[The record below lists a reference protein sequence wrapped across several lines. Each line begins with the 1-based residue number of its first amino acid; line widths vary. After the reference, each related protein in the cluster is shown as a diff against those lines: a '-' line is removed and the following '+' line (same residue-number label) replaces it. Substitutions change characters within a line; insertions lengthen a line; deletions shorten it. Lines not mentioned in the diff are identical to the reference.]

1 MSIKGL
7 LGATALVGVLAG
19 FPIIAAAQTAPAA
32 APEPTA
38 DPAAPDVV
46 VTGTRLR
53 IPNAESIAPITS
65 VTAQQIFDSG
75 RVQVGD
81 VLNDLPM
88 LRSTLSSQNSLT
100 GSLGLRG
107 ITALDLRGLGTI
119 RTLTLVNGRRE
130 VAADIINNNP
140 IVDINTLPTDLIERV
155 DIVTGGGS
163 AVYGSD
169 AIAGT
174 VNFIL
179 KDHYSGLGIHGQTG
193 VSKYGDAG
201 NQYISIVAGHNFAD
215 GRGNIAFNAEYSH
228 QSRYFAS
235 DRPEY
240 SHNDAFVITSTDV
253 AANTV
258 NGGDGIFD
266 RTYLQDIRSATISLG
281 GQVGIRYSNAAAP
294 CGLDANTN
302 TGGRSAFTCAFIF
315 QPDGTLV
322 QQTGTRVGL
331 GPNGNFLGG
340 NGTSSREGE
349 LLTLTPEL
357 NRYAFN
363 ALGHFDVSP
372 AFTPFFEARFVR
384 TKAFGSSSGP
394 FFSQGQTL
402 GDVDSLPTNATTG
415 FSDFSYSNAVIA
427 AGATPGSSVAVF
439 NGVNREGI
447 RLDNPYLSASAR
459 ATLTAQLLAAV
470 NSGVNP
476 NTGTAYN
483 ASSTAGAVTDPV
495 AVAAAIAAAKANAIA
510 QINAGTFRFSNRR
523 NWVDL
528 GIRDELI
535 TRDTYKFVGG
545 VRGDFNTD
553 WHYEVSLNYGEH
565 DETNVI
571 QGNVNR
577 QRYLLAQDT
586 VRNGAG
592 QIVCRSQLDP
602 NYALTVATATG
613 TTAEKAAILAADVAA
628 CQPLNPFGEGS
639 VSAAARNYIQMNT
652 LATGKATQVV
662 VNGFVTGD
670 LSQLFELPGGPI
682 GFSIGGEWRR
692 ETLRYDLD
700 KTTQAGY
707 AFYNAIPT
715 FTSPAFEVKEAF
727 GEINLPLVKDW
738 FAIHDLTITASG
750 RVARYKGQSR
760 NVTAWS
766 LGGEYSPVQDIR
778 FRGTYSK
785 SVRSPYLGD
794 LYSPQ
799 SQNFATVTD
808 PCSLRNLTSGTTFR
822 STNCT
827 AAGRPST
834 YDYVYTS
841 SLEIKSGGNPNLIPE
856 VSYSFTGGVV
866 VQPRFIPGLSVSVD
880 YYNIRVNKVITSV
893 AAQTIVNLCY
903 DSPSLANVFCGLFQR
918 AGTAGGPRGEEN
930 FRIIEGSLLQ
940 SAANFAKLQARG
952 LDVNADYTHRFGFG
966 TINLKGVWTHVI
978 QRSNFTNPSIPSF
991 ENVITN
997 ELGDPQDTFNIN
1009 ANVKVGKLSFGYGF
1023 RWIGGMYLNTWED
1036 YNAING
1042 TPPQNVDYAPIVK
1055 YPAVSYSDL
1064 SASLEVN
1071 NRFTLN
1077 GGVNNVANKLPPY
1090 GLVGSGTGAIY
1101 DSRGRFFYIGFRAKL

>member
-1 MSIKGL
+1 MNIKRL

-19 FPIIAAAQTAPAA
+19 IPSISAAQTAPAKDPSA
-32 APEPTA
+32 APEA
-38 DPAAPDVV
+38 DAEPAAKDVV
-46 VTGTRLR
+46 VTGSR
-53 IPNAESIAPITS
+53 IRTPNAESVAPITT
-65 VTAQQIFDSG
+65 VTPEQIFDSG

-81 VLNDLPM
+81 VLNDLPQ

-179 KDHYSGLGIHGQTG
+179 KDHYNGLQLHAQTG

-201 NQYISIVAGHNFAD
+201 NQYVSLVAGKNFAD
-215 GRGNIAFNAEYSH
+215 GRGNIAFNAEFSH
-228 QSRYFAS
+228 QDRYFAS
-235 DRPEY
+235 GRPEY
-240 SHNDAFVITSTDV
+240 SHSDGFVVTETDFGTI
-253 AANTV
+253 AN
-258 NGGDGIFD
+258 GADGIVD
-266 RTYLQDIRSATISLG
+266 RTFYQDIRSATISLG

-294 CGLDANTN
+294 CGLDSNANVA
-302 TGGRSAFTCAFIF
+302 GRSAYTCAFVF

-331 GPNGNFLGG
+331 GPNGNFVGG

-349 LLTLTPEL
+349 LLTLTPDL
-357 NRYAFN
+357 KRYAFN
-363 ALGHFDVSP
+363 AIGHFEISP
-372 AFTPFFEARFVR
+372 AFVPFFEARFVR

-402 GDVDSLPTNATTG
+402 GDAAVSIPGFIDASYVNSATNTT
-415 FSDFSYSNAVIA
+415 
-427 AGATPGSSVAVF
+427 
-439 NGVNREGI
+439 VNREGV
-447 RLDNPYLSASAR
+447 RLDNPYLSTAAR
-459 ATLTAQLLAAV
+459 TLLSTQLSAAV

-476 NTGTAYN
+476 NTGTAY
-483 ASSTAGAVTDPV
+483 AATTAGT
-495 AVAAAIAAAKANAIA
+495 AAKAAALAEIA
-510 QINAGTFRFSNRR
+510 AGTFRFSNRR
-523 NWVDL
+523 NFVDL
-528 GIRDELI
+528 GIRDENI
-535 TRDTYKFVGG
+535 KRDTYKFVGG
-545 VRGDFNTD
+545 VRGDFNDD
-553 WHYEVSLNYGEH
+553 WHYELSFNYGEH

-571 QGNVNR
+571 ASNINR
-577 QRYLLAQDT
+577 QRFLLANDT

-592 QIVCRSQLDP
+592 QIVCRAQVDP
-602 NYALTVATATG
+602 SYAVTIANATG
-613 TTAEKAAILAADVAA
+613 TTAEKAAILAADIAA
-628 CQPLNPFGEGS
+628 CQPLNPFGEGNI
-639 VSAAARNYIQMNT
+639 SAAARNYLQMTT

-682 GFSIGGEWRR
+682 GFSIGGEYRR

-715 FTSPAFEVKEAF
+715 FTAPAFEVKEAF
-727 GEINLPLVKDW
+727 GEINIPLVKDW
-738 FAIHDLTITASG
+738 FAIHELTVNGSG
-750 RVARYKGQSR
+750 RVARYKGQSK

-766 LGGEYSPVQDIR
+766 AGLIYAPIQDIR
-778 FRGTYSK
+778 FRATYSK
-785 SVRSPYLGD
+785 SVRAPYLGD

-799 SQNFATVTD
+799 SQNFATVSD
-808 PCSLRNLTSGTTFR
+808 PCSLRNLNNGTTFR
-822 STNCT
+822 SANCT

-841 SLEIKSGGNPNLIPE
+841 SLEIKSGGNPGLVPE
-856 VSYSFTGGVV
+856 VSNSFTVGGVLT
-866 VQPRFIPGLSVSVD
+866 PRFIPGLSLSLD
-880 YYNIRVNKVITSV
+880 YYNIRVNKVITSIS
-893 AAQTIVNLCY
+893 AQNILNLCY
-903 DSPSLANVFCGLFQR
+903 DSPTLANVFCGLFQR
-918 AGTAGGPRGEEN
+918 TGTSSVGPRGEEA
-930 FRIIEGSLLQ
+930 FRVLEGSLLQ
-940 SAANFAKLQARG
+940 SSANFAKLQARG
-952 LDVNADYTHRFGFG
+952 LDLNADYTHRFGFG
-966 TINLKGVWTHVI
+966 QVNVHGVWTHVI
-978 QRSNFTNPSIPSF
+978 ERSNFTNPTIPSF

-997 ELGDPQDTFNIN
+997 ELGDPQDTFN
-1009 ANVKVGKLSFGYGF
+1009 ASASVKFGKIGLGYSF

-1042 TPPQNVDYAPIVK
+1042 TPPQNSDYAPIVK

-1071 NRFTLN
+1071 DRFTLN

-1101 DSRGRFFYIGFRAKL
+1101 DSRGRFFYFGVRAKL

>member
-1 MSIKGL
+1 MKLKGL
-7 LGATALVGVLAG
+7 LGATALVGVLAA
-19 FPIIAAAQTAPAA
+19 FPTISTAQTAAAQPPATQ
-32 APEPTA
+32 PDSTT
-38 DPAAPDVV
+38 DQGAPDVV

-65 VTAQQIFDSG
+65 VTSQQIFDSG

-140 IVDINTLPTDLIERV
+140 IVDINTLPTDLIDRV

-179 KDHYSGLGIHGQTG
+179 KDHYSGIGIHGQTG

-201 NQYISIVAGHNFAD
+201 DQYISIVAGHNFAD
-215 GRGNIAFNAEYSH
+215 GRGNIAFNAEFSH

-253 AANTV
+253 PANTV

-266 RTYLQDIRSATISLG
+266 RTFYQDIRSATISLG

-302 TGGRSAFTCAFIF
+302 TGGRSAFTCAFLF
-315 QPDGTLV
+315 QPDGSLV

-349 LLTLTPEL
+349 LLTLTPDL
-357 NRYAFN
+357 KRYAFN
-363 ALGHFDVSP
+363 ALGHFEISP

-402 GDVDSLPTNATTG
+402 GDGVVNGGFVDE
-415 FSDFSYSNAVIA
+415 SYSTS
-427 AGATPGSSVAVF
+427 AT
-439 NGVNREGI
+439 NQIVNREGI
-447 RLDNPYLSASAR
+447 RLDNPYLSAQAR
-459 ATLTAQLLAAV
+459 ALLTQQLTAAI

-476 NTGTAYN
+476 NTGSAISATVQAN
-483 ASSTAGAVTDPV
+483 SLAQ
-495 AVAAAIAAAKANAIA
+495 IAA
-510 QINAGTFRFSNRR
+510 GTYRFSNRR

-528 GIRDELI
+528 GIRDENI

-565 DETNVI
+565 DETNFI

-577 QRYLLAQDT
+577 QRYLLASDT

-592 QIVCRSQLDP
+592 QIVCRAQVDP
-602 NYALTVATATG
+602 AYAQTVATATG
-613 TTAEKAAILAADVAA
+613 TTAQKAAILAADIAA
-628 CQPLNPFGEGS
+628 CQPLNPFGEGN
-639 VSAAARNYIQMNT
+639 VSAAARNYIQMDTMAN
-652 LATGKATQVV
+652 GKATQVV

-700 KTTQAGY
+700 KLTQAGY

-715 FTSPAFEVKEAF
+715 FTAPAFEVKEAF
-727 GEINLPLVKDW
+727 GELNIPLVKDW
-738 FAIHDLTITASG
+738 FAIHDLTITGSG
-750 RVARYKGQSR
+750 RLARYKGQTR

-766 LGGEYSPVQDIR
+766 AGLEYSPIQDIR

-794 LYSPQ
+794 LYSPAG
-799 SQNFATVTD
+799 QNFATVSD

-822 STNCT
+822 SANCT
-827 AAGRPST
+827 AAGRPAN
-834 YDYVYTS
+834 YDYVYAS
-841 SLEIKSGGNPNLIPE
+841 SLEIVSGGNPNLVPE
-856 VSYSFTGGVV
+856 VSYSFTAGGVLT
-866 VQPRFIPGLSVSVD
+866 PRFIPGLSVSLD

-893 AAQTIVNLCY
+893 AAQTIINLCY
-903 DSPSLANVFCGLFQR
+903 DSPTLNNVFCSLFQR
-918 AGTAGGPRGEEN
+918 AGASGGPRGEEN
-930 FRIIEGSLLQ
+930 FRILEGSLLQ
-940 SAANFAKLQARG
+940 SSANFAKLVARG
-952 LDVNADYTHRFGFG
+952 IDLNADYTHRFGFG
-966 TINLKGVWTHVI
+966 TVNLKGVWTHVI

-1009 ANVKVGKLSFGYGF
+1009 ANLKVGKLSFGYGF
-1023 RWIGGMYLNTWED
+1023 RWIGSMYLNAWED

-1055 YPAVSYSDL
+1055 YPSVSYSDL

-1101 DSRGRFFYIGFRAKL
+1101 DSRGRFFYVGFRAKL